1 MQRAVIARR
10 RGARVKSTRR
20 SEAERTTHFAR
31 TPAKSGGS
39 TPFDSSPLLAS
50 ERSKQLR
57 VESDSRARERAQ
69 ELRRHLRF
77 HGFVERLPA
86 TMHGN
91 DVVRINLLYRAHN
104 VTHIV
109 VLERREMK
117 AAYNRMDLRNPRDGL
132 RLLHDVDDATMR
144 AG

>member
-1 MQRAVIARR
+1 MPIRFLWVRNSQDL
-10 RGARVKSTRR
+10 
-20 SEAERTTHFAR
+20 
-31 TPAKSGGS
+31 
-39 TPFDSSPLLAS
+39 PFDPSPSLAG

-57 VESDSRARERAQ
+57 IESDLRACEREQ

-86 TMHGN
+86 AMHGN
-91 DVVRINLLYRAHN
+91 DVVRINLLYGAHN

-109 VLERREMK
+109 VLERCEMK
-117 AAYNRMDLRNPRDGL
+117 AADNRMDLRNAWDGL